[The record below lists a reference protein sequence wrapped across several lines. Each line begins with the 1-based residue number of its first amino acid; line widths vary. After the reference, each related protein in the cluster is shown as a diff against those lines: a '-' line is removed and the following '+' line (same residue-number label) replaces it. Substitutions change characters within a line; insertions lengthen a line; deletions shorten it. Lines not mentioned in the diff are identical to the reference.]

1 MRQHDSLPPPRWN
14 DRAPTAAR
22 VSTVRDPV
30 SARFTRS
37 ASVLSVSRILVTGM
51 SGAGK
56 TTLLDEL
63 RRRGHQTVDTDYDG
77 WTQGDGTWDEPR
89 MAALLANGGPVIVSG
104 TVENQVRFYD
114 DFDAIILLTAPLSV
128 LLERVSARVNNPY
141 GTTSE
146 EREEISRNLRDV
158 EPLLRSGATLELDGR
173 ETVSALADRVEA
185 VIRDTRSH

>member
-1 MRQHDSLPPPRWN
+1 
-14 DRAPTAAR
+14 
-22 VSTVRDPV
+22 
-30 SARFTRS
+30 
-37 ASVLSVSRILVTGM
+37 
-51 SGAGK
+51 
-56 TTLLDEL
+56 
-63 RRRGHQTVDTDYDG
+63 
-77 WTQGDGTWDEPR
+77 

-114 DFDAIILLTAPLSV
+114 NFDAIILLTAPLSV